1 MRLITY
7 LEQQLLVRVSV
18 MYGVS
23 AAAATTTTSGVRR
36 QWRLLLLMHCGRR
49 VLGEIEKTP
58 ALNRYSSRWVG
69 VQLIISTTQHK
80 QNAHTDRRQ
89 EQQRWLIKVHY
100 HIFHIQIDLH
110 NILFD
115 KRSSRSTYELL
126 LLVQLALPSTPSIT
140 DIVRGSWKVKRKS
153 R

>member
-1 MRLITY
+1 MDGWDRKGVQSMRLITY

-23 AAAATTTTSGVRR
+23 AATTTTTGVRR

-89 EQQRWLIKVHY
+89 EQQWLVA
-100 HIFHIQIDLH
+100 
-110 NILFD
+110 N
-115 KRSSRSTYELL
+115 
-126 LLVQLALPSTPSIT
+126 
-140 DIVRGSWKVKRKS
+140 
-153 R
+153 

>member
-1 MRLITY
+1 MDGWDRKGVQSMRLITY

-23 AAAATTTTSGVRR
+23 AAAAATSTTGVRR

-89 EQQRWLIKVHY
+89 EQQWLVA
-100 HIFHIQIDLH
+100 
-110 NILFD
+110 N
-115 KRSSRSTYELL
+115 
-126 LLVQLALPSTPSIT
+126 
-140 DIVRGSWKVKRKS
+140 
-153 R
+153 